1 MESIE
6 DLEKQSIMLDKL
18 IKNLEE
24 KQSEIN
30 AINTTDDFLDDN
42 ELTGSLNTYDE
53 SMNCRNRKHIKYAMI
68 DFAKY
73 HVGLVLKQASEK
85 AKTKVVSE
93 YEVIVDKDSIL
104 NCYDLSKIK

>member
-6 DLEKQSIMLDKL
+6 DLEKQSAKL
-18 IKNLEE
+18 IKDLEE

-30 AINTTDDFLDDN
+30 EIDTTDDFLCPSN
-42 ELTGSLNTYDE
+42 LYSYKESLSLGCISE
-53 SMNCRNRKHIKYAMI
+53 IKEVMI

-73 HVGLVLKQASEK
+73 HVGLALKQASEK